1 VGLDIGTSAVRAV
14 EVKHGRGRPKLV
26 RMGQVALPPGAVV
39 AGEVVEP
46 LVVAAALRRL
56 WRRVGFHTR
65 SVVVGVAN
73 PRTVARIAE
82 LPELTDAE
90 LRSALPFHVQDLI
103 PMPVADAELAFRPIT
118 RTPGQ
123 VRGLLVAAHR
133 EMLETLL
140 AALDAADL
148 HVTRIDPVAFALAR
162 VFPTSPT
169 EVIVGAGAGV
179 TNLVLVADGV
189 PRFARTLPVG
199 GDDVTAALARE
210 LHLDVDLAEG
220 VKRAAD
226 AAAADAIT
234 ARVVAELVDDI
245 GESLRY
251 LTDGGADVQHLV
263 LTGGASVVRPL
274 APMLEEHFGVTV
286 ETGNPYEAVRL
297 ARIRLPRGLVRTAR
311 DRFSVAIGL
320 ALPASVT
327 LDLLPR
333 AVLARRAARRQG
345 VLAGLGVVALA
356 AGLGVLGY
364 GRIAE
369 LDSQRPVTERA
380 ERMAAATE
388 ALVGR
393 YHDIATVQATVAER
407 ARGLDIA
414 VAGQV
419 GWPTLLQQLADAV
432 PGNAWLSSI
441 SVGRDAATG
450 TANLQIAGVGLDQ
463 GAVAT
468 WLQRAQAVPALAD
481 VWLTASAADDSVP
494 GRNLVRFTATATVG
508 GAR

>member
-1 VGLDIGTSAVRAV
+1 
-14 EVKHGRGRPKLV
+14 VKHGRGRPKLV

-56 WRRVGFHTR
+56 WKRVGFHTR

-73 PRTVARIAE
+73 PRTVARMAE
-82 LPELTDAE
+82 LPELSDTE

-133 EMLETLL
+133 EMLDTLL

-148 HVTRIDPVAFALAR
+148 HVVRIDPVAFALAR
-162 VFPTSPT
+162 VLPTGPT

-179 TNLVLVADGV
+179 TNLVLVADGM
-189 PRFARTLPVG
+189 PRFSRTLPVG

-210 LHLDVDLAEG
+210 LDVEVDVAEG
-220 VKRAAD
+220 VKRAD
-226 AAAADAIT
+226 ATSETDAVT
-234 ARVVAELVDDI
+234 SRVVAELVDDI

-263 LTGGASVVRPL
+263 LTGGASAFPSLV
-274 APMLEEHFGVTV
+274 PMLEEQFGVTV
-286 ETGNPYEAVRL
+286 DAGNPYEAVRL
-297 ARIRLPRGLVRTAR
+297 ARVRLPRGLVRTSR

-320 ALPASVT
+320 ALPAPVT

-333 AVLARRAARRQG
+333 AILARRAARRQG

-356 AGLGVLGY
+356 AALGMLGY
-364 GRIAE
+364 GRLAE

-380 ERMAAATE
+380 ERAVDSAE
-388 ALVGR
+388 ALVAR
-393 YHDIATVQATVAER
+393 YDDVATLQATVAER
-407 ARGLDIA
+407 ARGLD
-414 VAGQV
+414 VALADQV

-450 TANLQIAGVGLDQ
+450 TTNLQVAGVGLDQ
-463 GAVAT
+463 AAVAS
-468 WLQRAQAVPALAD
+468 WLQRAQAEPTLAE
-481 VWLTASAADDSVP
+481 VWLTTSAADDSVP
-494 GRNLVRFTATATVG
+494 GRTLVRFTATATVG
-508 GAR
+508 EAR